1 MANRNLQGTTAYTIH
16 RLVYLS
22 SSAAWTRTKDILV
35 NSEAL
40 YQLSYRGIYCAPIG
54 VFVY

>member
-1 MANRNLQGTTAYTIH
+1 MAPLIPYG
-16 RLVYLS
+16 
-22 SSAAWTRTKDILV
+22 SAAWTRTKDILV

-40 YQLSYRGIYCAPIG
+40 YQLSYRGIYRARMS